1 MHPMRF
7 LRHIS
12 LRHFDTTGLILGTLF
27 FAVSLTPT
35 LLPRADLVQAILSGV
50 SFAVGYGVGV
60 LGHRLWQYLE
70 LPEPRPR
77 IQWYVQVIAA
87 SICGII
93 ALVFLWQAGTW
104 QNAVRE
110 LMGMEERGGLQ
121 LLMIAAVAAL
131 TFLILWLLGC
141 LFGWIARSTSQRM
154 QRFVPRR
161 ISNVAG
167 VVLALAVFW
176 TLIDGVFFS
185 MALRSVDAS
194 YQQVDALMEPEF
206 PAPEDPE
213 SVGGADSVL
222 DWDDMGR
229 HGRRF
234 LSRGPSPAELQA
246 FTGEPAPDP
255 IRVYVGMH
263 ASDSPEERA
272 TLALEELRRVDA
284 FDRSVLVLVTPTGT
298 GWVDQAAMDPLEYL
312 HRGDIASVAAQY
324 SYLPSPVSLMAEGD
338 YGAEMARALFREV
351 YDYWTRLDP
360 EERPELYLHGLSL
373 GALNADLSHDLYDI
387 IQDPFHGALYS
398 GPPFR
403 KQTWRD
409 ITERRQEDS
418 PAWLPVFRDGS
429 VVRFA
434 NQDGGLEEAE
444 AEWGHYRVAYLQYA
458 SDPVTFFDPDSFI
471 REPEWMQEPRGPD
484 VSESLR
490 WFPIVTGLQLAA
502 DMGVGVSPVG
512 YGHDYAAE
520 HYIDAW
526 VALTEPEGWDEEDL
540 ERLRERFREKR

>member
-1 MHPMRF
+1 MR
-7 LRHIS
+7 LMNL
-12 LRHFDTTGLILGTLF
+12 LRHFHTTGLILGTLF
-27 FAVSLTPT
+27 FAVSLTPS
-35 LLPRADLVQAILSGV
+35 LLPRADLVQAVLSGV
-50 SFAVGYGVGV
+50 SFAAGYGIGV
-60 LGHRLWQYLE
+60 LGHRLWHYLE

-77 IQWYVQVIAA
+77 IQWLVQVIAA
-87 SICGII
+87 SICGLTAVI
-93 ALVFLWQAGTW
+93 FLWRAGAW
-104 QNAVRE
+104 QNTVRE

-121 LLMIAAVAAL
+121 LLMIGGVAAL
-131 TFLILWLLGC
+131 VFLGLWLLAW
-141 LFGWIARSTSQRM
+141 LFGWIARRVSGRLQRY
-154 QRFVPRR
+154 VPRR

-185 MALRSVDAS
+185 LALRSVDAS

-206 PAPEDPE
+206 PAPDDPQ
-213 SVGGADSVL
+213 SVGGAESVL
-222 DWDDMGR
+222 DWEDMGR

-234 LSRGPSPAELQA
+234 LSRGPTPDELRD
-246 FTGEPAPDP
+246 FTGGEPAPEP

-263 ASDSPEERA
+263 AAETPEERA
-272 TLALEELRRVDA
+272 ARALEELQRVDA
-284 FDRSVLVLVTPTGT
+284 FDRSVLVLITPTGT

-338 YGAEMARALFREV
+338 YGAEMARALFQEI
-351 YDYWTRLDP
+351 YDYWTDLDP
-360 EERPELYLHGLSL
+360 DQRPELYLHGLSL

-387 IQDPFHGALYS
+387 IQDPFDGALYS
-398 GPPFR
+398 GPPYR

-409 ITERRQEDS
+409 ITERRREGS

-429 VVRFA
+429 VVRFG
-434 NQDGGLEEAE
+434 NQHGGFEQAE
-444 AEWGHYRVAYLQYA
+444 AEWGPYRLAYLQYA
-458 SDPVTFFDPDSFI
+458 SDPVTFFDPEAFF

-484 VSESLR
+484 VSDALR

-502 DMGVGVSPVG
+502 DMGVGSSPVG

-526 VALTEPEGWDEEDL
+526 VALTEPEGWSEEDV
-540 ERLRERFREKR
+540 ERLRAVFDEPS